1 MMRWIKNI
9 SLIFLVTL
17 LLLMAGGAF
26 TLHQQLKQAEI
37 TNLTWS
43 LNHLDLNSL
52 ELKSISA
59 TYQQEQQIKLEN
71 VLVQWSDVDTWF
83 DSAFEI
89 TIFSIEN
96 AQLQLSSNTVSA
108 DQAIIIEPPSEFSWH
123 KTLAEWQ
130 TEPFVS
136 DRFAWLGLLPKTTEI
151 KHVSVSRD
159 CPTGLCRLTGQLSAI
174 LENSSP
180 SLQTQQGQ
188 QNTPFQASFQGS
200 LANPESPENAL
211 AFQMKAAL
219 NAENLPSLQLQ
230 LSLDDKLNFTLN
242 NHLTSE
248 NQLASTLS
256 LSGIA
261 PSPIWFN
268 TLEDWTGFSLSEAA
282 LSQLQQQALTPVKI
296 DASNNMPLT
305 SVGLLVQQLI
315 SEDSKI
321 ANSQITENSPLTK
334 PTELLSKLSTQ
345 FEMNIELPKPTP
357 IPAIGLL
364 QGVLQAKLKLQQ
376 GLLEEYQLQVIGNLS
391 DHVLSEKLK
400 AFGLITG
407 LEIETIAFKLNSQRG
422 SQKNSLTNIPFDLSL
437 NSVTPAVHKS
447 QLRLVS
453 QGELSLGDN
462 PGLTLH
468 KAELILQQPALTIQ
482 VASDQPGYDIRNLKL
497 DIPFTAEY
505 QNHAFTLK
513 APSARIKGDLKAVD
527 QSNKS
532 SSMVT
537 LNQSSLQFNRLNFN
551 LRNDPFKPLTWSLSS
566 KQATLKTQFTSPQLK
581 AKDLQISLNSLQLN
595 NSVNGVT
602 STPIQIKANYS
613 ASTPRLEQAQ
623 LLPQFWAA
631 QGALSGGLNN
641 LQFSGRISNAA
652 ELSIKHSSRWKNQ
665 TLTTDWS
672 LEPLFFLAGNSL
684 KKLSLLGLSNL
695 PWPVAN

>member
-1 MMRWIKNI
+1 M
-9 SLIFLVTL
+9 
-17 LLLMAGGAF
+17 
-26 TLHQQLKQAEI
+26 
-37 TNLTWS
+37 
-43 LNHLDLNSL
+43 
-52 ELKSISA
+52 
-59 TYQQEQQIKLEN
+59 
-71 VLVQWSDVDTWF
+71 
-83 DSAFEI
+83 
-89 TIFSIEN
+89 
-96 AQLQLSSNTVSA
+96 
-108 DQAIIIEPPSEFSWH
+108 
-123 KTLAEWQ
+123 
-130 TEPFVS
+130 
-136 DRFAWLGLLPKTTEI
+136 
-151 KHVSVSRD
+151 
-159 CPTGLCRLTGQLSAI
+159 
-174 LENSSP
+174 
-180 SLQTQQGQ
+180 
-188 QNTPFQASFQGS
+188 
-200 LANPESPENAL
+200 
-211 AFQMKAAL
+211 
-219 NAENLPSLQLQ
+219 
-230 LSLDDKLNFTLN
+230 
-242 NHLTSE
+242 
-248 NQLASTLS
+248 
-256 LSGIA
+256 
-261 PSPIWFN
+261 
-268 TLEDWTGFSLSEAA
+268 
-282 LSQLQQQALTPVKI
+282 
-296 DASNNMPLT
+296 
-305 SVGLLVQQLI
+305 
-315 SEDSKI
+315 
-321 ANSQITENSPLTK
+321 
-334 PTELLSKLSTQ
+334 
-345 FEMNIELPKPTP
+345 
-357 IPAIGLL
+357 
-364 QGVLQAKLKLQQ
+364 
-376 GLLEEYQLQVIGNLS
+376 
-391 DHVLSEKLK
+391 
-400 AFGLITG
+400 
-407 LEIETIAFKLNSQRG
+407 
-422 SQKNSLTNIPFDLSL
+422 
-437 NSVTPAVHKS
+437 
-447 QLRLVS
+447 S